1 MCSYIFTLICLVMFV
16 NVALGQG
23 MPKGAIGF
31 PEIEENPKVSN
42 KQDRQPVYLPSV
54 CPENELYYPGDHNTD
69 WICDCRP
76 GYLYHPKTDKCW
88 LAYQRGPCPQGQYL
102 VLPKSTVLPICENN
116 PCINDDSVMFNGN
129 CTTLGA
135 MIPCGLSYPSKVV
148 WINAATTKV
157 DCVKVYVENRFS
169 SNDEEM
175 FALCPPGC
183 KRSINLQCT
192 PDIRR

>member
-1 MCSYIFTLICLVMFV
+1 
-16 NVALGQG
+16 
-23 MPKGAIGF
+23 
-31 PEIEENPKVSN
+31 
-42 KQDRQPVYLPSV
+42 
-54 CPENELYYPGDHNTD
+54 
-69 WICDCRP
+69 
-76 GYLYHPKTDKCW
+76 
-88 LAYQRGPCPQGQYL
+88 
-102 VLPKSTVLPICENN
+102 
-116 PCINDDSVMFNGN
+116 MFNGN